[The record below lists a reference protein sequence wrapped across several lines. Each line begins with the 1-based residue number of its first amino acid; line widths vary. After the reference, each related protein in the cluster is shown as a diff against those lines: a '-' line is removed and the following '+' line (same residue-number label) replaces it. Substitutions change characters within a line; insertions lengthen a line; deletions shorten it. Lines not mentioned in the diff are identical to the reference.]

1 LGLAEIHL
9 FPRSPYIRMRSFIC
23 LFKSLLSKGQNKNC
37 AQLSGHGKGLHNAG
51 QIESRIM
58 YIRVIVSSWITSLTC
73 GQLTSQSHTCVQNI
87 KCWVT
92 RWTRMLLKRQWWQNG
107 TCNRLGAQNH
117 RQRNNRHCPCKIW
130 RILALSCSIIHQTY
144 QSIASCSEVLVIAT
158 DVGTSWQ
165 RPSKKCLLLAV
176 GSAGIIKGAKN

>member
-1 LGLAEIHL
+1 MGLAEIHL

-73 GQLTSQSHTCVQNI
+73 GQLTSQSHTCVQKYKMLGDKMNQNVVEATMMTERDLQQAGSSKSQAEEQQTLSMQNLENI
-87 KCWVT
+87 STELQHHPSDLPVN
-92 RWTRMLLKRQWWQNG
+92 RLMLRG
-107 TCNRLGAQNH
+107 VGHCNRCWNQLTKTKQEMS
-117 RQRNNRHCPCKIW
+117 P
-130 RILALSCSIIHQTY
+130 
-144 QSIASCSEVLVIAT
+144 ASCRFC
-158 DVGTSWQ
+158 WNHQ
-165 RPSKKCLLLAV
+165 RS
-176 GSAGIIKGAKN
+176 